1 MGENCAI
8 HCTVTASIPTT
19 RELPFPPVEPAA
31 LTVHFPDVRRLGRDE
46 LAAVSRTMSPSM
58 VLAAYR
64 RGIFPWPVS
73 GQMIPW
79 VCPTERA
86 LFALDQPPRWSRSL
100 RKTIRDKVFT
110 VTFDGA
116 FEQVIDACAT
126 TRAEGTWITPQVR
139 RTYTELHNM
148 GWVHSVECWSEDGE
162 LSGGLYGVV
171 IGGAFAGESMFHR
184 RTDASKV
191 AFAALVDRLR
201 ERGFAMLD
209 SQVMTDHLASLG
221 CQAVARGEFLTRL
234 EHAQTLQPKFS
245 P

>member
-1 MGENCAI
+1 M
-8 HCTVTASIPTT
+8 
-19 RELPFPPVEPAA
+19 
-31 LTVHFPDVRRLGRDE
+31 TVHFPDVRKLGRDE

-79 VCPTERA
+79 VCPAERA
-86 LFALDQPPRWSRSL
+86 LFPLDREPQWSRSL
-100 RKTIRDKVFT
+100 RKTLRQKPFT
-110 VTFDGA
+110 VTFNGA

-126 TRAEGTWITPQVR
+126 TRKEGTWITPQVR

-148 GWVHSVECWSEDGE
+148 GWVHSVECWSDDGE

-171 IGGAFAGESMFHR
+171 VGGAFAGESMFHR

-191 AFAALVDRLR
+191 AFVSLVDRLR
-201 ERGFAMLD
+201 ERGFQLLD

-221 CQAVARGEFLTRL
+221 CEAVKRSTFLERLELAQAVQL
-234 EHAQTLQPKFS
+234 KF
-245 P
+245 